1 VPPSFS
7 ILLWTVFFTSKT
19 EIYNATSLRSQVNR
33 ITIFYVI
40 IPTFVRLFVWT
51 RNAIFSNF
59 RKTGSLLMSGN
70 KNFGK
75 YFNLKNEVR
84 LFGVGR
90 AESWISVQHL
100 FLHDPYSPNIIRF
113 IKPGRWA
120 GHVTRMGETGD
131 AGRDLVEKY
140 GGKITLWEPSHRWED
155 NIKIYQHEIGL
166 RCGLD
171 WSGSGSV

>member
-1 VPPSFS
+1 
-7 ILLWTVFFTSKT
+7 
-19 EIYNATSLRSQVNR
+19 
-33 ITIFYVI
+33 
-40 IPTFVRLFVWT
+40 
-51 RNAIFSNF
+51 
-59 RKTGSLLMSGN
+59 MSGN

-140 GGKITLWEPSHRWED
+140 GGKITL
-155 NIKIYQHEIGL
+155 
-166 RCGLD
+166 
-171 WSGSGSV
+171 